1 MIIDALKRVGY
12 TTRFDRSISNS
23 IIGHTDLQCLQICY
37 NDYNEKYNNDGHLIR
52 LPADMHIYLHSTLK
66 TNIANT
72 ASNSVYVVGSSICH
86 LKGLCEYSSFI
97 HSSVVVHY
105 GTRGNLD
112 KVLDSLD
119 NVTKS
124 LKPSHH
130 YPLLLENASGE
141 GTELG
146 VTVDEI
152 RHVFEKCNNTKIG
165 MCLDTC
171 HAFSAGYH
179 VEQIDQLTLLLEE
192 LEDISSKHLRM
203 IHLNDSKHPC
213 QSRKD
218 RHENIGQGYIWSNDK
233 SSLDYLLDYG
243 SDMQIDFILE
253 TPNSSTDLQYIRQNH
268 MQLKRKLKL

>member
-1 MIIDALKRVGY
+1 
-12 TTRFDRSISNS
+12 
-23 IIGHTDLQCLQICY
+23 
-37 NDYNEKYNNDGHLIR
+37 
-52 LPADMHIYLHSTLK
+52 
-66 TNIANT
+66 
-72 ASNSVYVVGSSICH
+72 
-86 LKGLCEYSSFI
+86 
-97 HSSVVVHY
+97 
-105 GTRGNLD
+105 
-112 KVLDSLD
+112 
-119 NVTKS
+119 
-124 LKPSHH
+124 
-130 YPLLLENASGE
+130 
-141 GTELG
+141 
-146 VTVDEI
+146 
-152 RHVFEKCNNTKIG
+152 